1 MLHST
6 AFWAAVSFFFGLSI
20 GVFSVGLLSRVED
33 EYQSVMFALFWENNS
48 LKKQILVLETLVA
61 NLRKLTSLYTG
72 VDVHAQGGT

>member
-1 MLHST
+1 
-6 AFWAAVSFFFGLSI
+6 
-20 GVFSVGLLSRVED
+20 VED